1 LIAKHKME
9 KTNRIAKALMRAGW
23 YANATMRS
31 DGIPLL
37 YVRVFSFEKLLL
49 EAVDEGL
56 SSLCNSSKQA
66 IYSLLENT
74 FNINRLGIPY
84 KIEDFADAIE
94 KIFGLGAKPI
104 EILIIRRLNEKVG
117 EIVEY
122 PRHENLVFAEY
133 VAAARQSFLKKK
145 KRFMRVHSPP

>member
-1 LIAKHKME
+1 ME
-9 KTNRIAKALMRAGW
+9 KVNRIAKALVKAGW

-37 YVRVFSFEKLLL
+37 HVRALSFEKLLL
-49 EAVDEGL
+49 EAIDEGL
-56 SSLCNSSKQA
+56 SSLCSSSKQA

-74 FNINRLGIPY
+74 FNIRKRDVPY
-84 KIEDFADAIE
+84 KIEEFADALG

-117 EIVEY
+117 GIIEY
-122 PRHENLVFAEY
+122 PQNKDLVFTEY
-133 VAAARQSFLKKK
+133 VVAARQSFLKKNG
-145 KRFMRVHSPP
+145 FMHVHSPP

>member
-1 LIAKHKME
+1 VIVKHKME
-9 KTNRIAKALMRAGW
+9 KVNRIAKALVKAGW

-37 YVRVFSFEKLLL
+37 HVRALSFEKLLL
-49 EAVDEGL
+49 EAIDEGL
-56 SSLCNSSKQA
+56 SSLCSSSKQA

-74 FNINRLGIPY
+74 FNIRKRDVPY
-84 KIEDFADAIE
+84 KIEEFADALA

-117 EIVEY
+117 GIIEY
-122 PRHENLVFAEY
+122 PQHKDLVFTEY
-133 VAAARQSFLKKK
+133 VVAARQSFLKKSG
-145 KRFMRVHSPP
+145 FMHVHSPP

>member
-1 LIAKHKME
+1 MIVEHKME
-9 KTNRIAKALMRAGW
+9 KVNRIVKALVKAGW
-23 YANATMRS
+23 YANATMLR

-56 SSLCNSSKQA
+56 SLLCSSSKQA
-66 IYSLLENT
+66 IYALLENT
-74 FNINRLGIPY
+74 FNISKRDVPY
-84 KIEDFADAIE
+84 KNEEFADALE

-117 EIVEY
+117 GVVEY
-122 PRHENLVFAEY
+122 PQRKDLVFTEY

-145 KRFMRVHSPP
+145 NGFMHVHSPP